1 MMKTIT
7 RADVAEILYQ
17 EVGLSRKDSGEI
29 LDMVLEEIVNELA
42 AGSDVKLS
50 SFGTFALRDK
60 KPRIGRNPNRCRSG
74 NFFAPGHFLQTLAN
88 NAQSRQQEINM
99 VVNKSKAAFRTI
111 AEVAEEL
118 GVGTH
123 VLRFW
128 ETKFSQLK
136 PMKRNGGRRY
146 YRPDDVELL
155 KCIKNLLYVKRLT
168 IEGAQK
174 EIRST
179 GVKALI
185 GETIQD
191 DFFAAETDERSVLDK
206 TVAELHEI
214 RDELQE
220 ALGK

>member
-1 MMKTIT
+1 
-7 RADVAEILYQ
+7 
-17 EVGLSRKDSGEI
+17 
-29 LDMVLEEIVNELA
+29 
-42 AGSDVKLS
+42 
-50 SFGTFALRDK
+50 
-60 KPRIGRNPNRCRSG
+60 
-74 NFFAPGHFLQTLAN
+74 
-88 NAQSRQQEINM
+88 M

-191 DFFAAETDERSVLDK
+191 DFFAAKTDERSVLDK

>member
-1 MMKTIT
+1 
-7 RADVAEILYQ
+7 
-17 EVGLSRKDSGEI
+17 
-29 LDMVLEEIVNELA
+29 
-42 AGSDVKLS
+42 
-50 SFGTFALRDK
+50 
-60 KPRIGRNPNRCRSG
+60 
-74 NFFAPGHFLQTLAN
+74 
-88 NAQSRQQEINM
+88 M

-123 VLRFW
+123 VLPFW